1 METIFAC
8 MRIFGPGYGKFMKRR
23 VESPMTIQMTSL
35 ARVAC
40 GRKKLR
46 EKNLRFDAFCLLRH
60 EVNEAFKVKHKLTVF
75 DGYNKG
81 C

>member
-35 ARVAC
+35 TRAERAAERNC
-40 GRKKLR
+40 EKKSP
-46 EKNLRFDAFCLLRH
+46 F
-60 EVNEAFKVKHKLTVF
+60 
-75 DGYNKG
+75 
-81 C
+81 